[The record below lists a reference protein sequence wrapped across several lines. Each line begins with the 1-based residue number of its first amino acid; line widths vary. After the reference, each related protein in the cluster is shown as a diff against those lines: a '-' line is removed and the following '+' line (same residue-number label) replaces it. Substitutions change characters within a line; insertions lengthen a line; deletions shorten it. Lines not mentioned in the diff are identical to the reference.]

1 LRILYFS
8 RDYSPHDFRFL
19 NSLAETGHEIFFLR
33 LENCSRELEKRPVPY
48 QVNQVPW
55 LGGDKPVDWK
65 DYFWLAASLRK
76 VIRQIKPDVIHA
88 GPIQRVSFLPALI
101 GFHPL
106 VSMSWGTDLLKE
118 TDQSAWMRWNTR
130 FTLRHSD
137 WLVGDC
143 QAVKD
148 KAASLGFSS
157 ELVSLFPW
165 GIDLQ
170 QFSPQKEKGLRERL
184 GWENNFI
191 ILSLRSWEPVYGVD
205 VVVKA
210 FIHAVRE
217 EPQLRLF
224 LLGNGSLAPHI
235 HQLIADNGLEDKVS
249 FPGQIGQTELPVYY
263 HNSDLYVSASHSD
276 GSSVSLME
284 ALGCGLPVLVSDIAG
299 NREWIKDEKTGFL
312 FEDGNVDD
320 LTKKMLTLC
329 RERKELAKIRSSA
342 RFLAEQRADWKMN
355 FKVLLDTYDRVL
367 MKTKSVKK

>member
-1 LRILYFS
+1 VRILYFS

-33 LENCSRELEKRPVPY
+33 LENCSRALEKRPVPY
-48 QVNQVPW
+48 KVNQVPW
-55 LGGDKPVDWK
+55 SGGDKPVDWK
-65 DYFWLAASLRK
+65 DYFRLAASLRK

-118 TDQSAWMRWNTR
+118 TDQSTWMRWNTR
-130 FTLRHSD
+130 FTLQHSD
-137 WLVGDC
+137 WLIGDC
-143 QAVKD
+143 QAVMD
-148 KAASLGFSS
+148 KAVSLGFPS
-157 ELVSLFPW
+157 ERISLFPW

-170 QFSPQKEKGLRERL
+170 QFSPKKEIGLRERL
-184 GWENNFI
+184 GWENQFV

-205 VVVKA
+205 VVTQA
-210 FIHAVRE
+210 FIRAVRE

-224 LLGNGSLAPHI
+224 LLGNGSLASQI
-235 HQLIADNGLEDKVS
+235 HQLVSANNLEDKIS
-249 FPGQIGQTELPVYY
+249 FAGQIGQTNLPEYY

-284 ALGCGLPVLVSDIAG
+284 ALGCGLPVLVSDIIG
-299 NREWIKDEKTGFL
+299 NREWIDDGKTGFL

-320 LTKKMLTLC
+320 LAQKMLTLY
-329 RERKELAKIRSSA
+329 REQKKLSQIRRSA
-342 RFLAEQRADWKMN
+342 RDIAEQRADWKNN
-355 FKVLLDTYDRVL
+355 FNVLLSAYDQVAGY
-367 MKTKSVKK
+367 TKSVKR